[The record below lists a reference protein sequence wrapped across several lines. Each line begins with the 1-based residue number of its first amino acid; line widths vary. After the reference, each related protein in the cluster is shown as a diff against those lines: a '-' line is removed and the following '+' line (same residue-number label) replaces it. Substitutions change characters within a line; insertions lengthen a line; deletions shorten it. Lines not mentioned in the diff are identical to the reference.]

1 MISYKE
7 FAGDEKITN
16 IKLDGKHGF
25 FMFLKLID
33 EMKMHFIK
41 SSHFLNTGKYQYF
54 FTTEAIRDKE
64 KFVGYFR
71 ESMSIKTTC
80 DTAQNLKNERVSFY
94 FGIKNNQLE
103 YGFQDDMKNSIYKTG
118 LFAVDSK
125 YVRSLKSYKCITL
138 IEGILKNA
146 NLSSLNLLQEIK
158 SNLKFWYEGKGTV
171 LILNETIVRKSIDKD
186 DIKDELG
193 DVNKLLYKYEKWCE
207 KFKWINKV
215 FYYIDS
221 EDNDKVTFYIKIKP
235 RKSAEEI

>member
-7 FAGDEKITN
+7 FVGDEKTPN

-33 EMKMHFIK
+33 DMKIHFIK

-64 KFVGYFR
+64 SFVGYFR
-71 ESMSIKTTC
+71 ESLSLKTTC
-80 DTAQNLKNERVSFY
+80 DTAQNLKKERLSFY
-94 FGIKNNQLE
+94 FGVKNNQLE
-103 YGFQDDMKNSIYKTG
+103 YGFQDDMKSSIYKTG
-118 LFAVDSK
+118 VFAVDTK
-125 YVRSLKSYKCITL
+125 YVRSLKSYKCISL
-138 IEGILKNA
+138 IEGILKNS

-158 SNLKFWYEGKGTV
+158 SNLKFWHEGKGSV
-171 LILNETIVRKSIDKD
+171 LILNEWIIKKSIDKD
-186 DIKDELG
+186 DIKDELD